1 MSKARSF
8 SQVNYMQHFDE
19 GPPKT
24 ARPGEIIAYYK
35 IASHYKWALTQLF
48 NKRKFERVI
57 ILEDD
62 MEIAPDFFKYF
73 EATSHLL
80 DNDRTLLAVSAW
92 NDNGQT
98 QFVHDSGK
106 SDFGCSRDSWPGI
119 FRIPM
124 LLLLISGQISFLS
137 NCTPIMYEV
146 VFCLY
151 LLWVIL

>member
-1 MSKARSF
+1 
-8 SQVNYMQHFDE
+8 VDGLGQHFDE

-80 DNDRTLLAVSAW
+80 DNDRCAAYGL
-92 NDNGQT
+92 
-98 QFVHDSGK
+98 
-106 SDFGCSRDSWPGI
+106 
-119 FRIPM
+119 
-124 LLLLISGQISFLS
+124 FLCIYYYS
-137 NCTPIMYEV
+137 SMV
-146 VFCLY
+146 Q
-151 LLWVIL
+151 

>member
-1 MSKARSF
+1 MCCSSYFF
-8 SQVNYMQHFDE
+8 SGCVSYVV
-19 GPPKT
+19 
-24 ARPGEIIAYYK
+24 
-35 IASHYKWALTQLF
+35 LVL
-48 NKRKFERVI
+48 V
-57 ILEDD
+57 
-62 MEIAPDFFKYF
+62 
-73 EATSHLL
+73 
-80 DNDRTLLAVSAW
+80 RTLLAVSAW

>member
-1 MSKARSF
+1 
-8 SQVNYMQHFDE
+8 
-19 GPPKT
+19 
-24 ARPGEIIAYYK
+24 
-35 IASHYKWALTQLF
+35 
-48 NKRKFERVI
+48 
-57 ILEDD
+57 

-119 FRIPM
+119 FRTTYAVALDIWTY
-124 LLLLISGQISFLS
+124 FLS
-137 NCTPIMYEV
+137 FQLHPHCI
-146 VFCLY
+146 
-151 LLWVIL
+151 

>member
-1 MSKARSF
+1 
-8 SQVNYMQHFDE
+8 
-19 GPPKT
+19 
-24 ARPGEIIAYYK
+24 
-35 IASHYKWALTQLF
+35 
-48 NKRKFERVI
+48 
-57 ILEDD
+57 

-124 LLLLISGQISFLS
+124 LLLLISG
-137 NCTPIMYEV
+137 
-146 VFCLY
+146 
-151 LLWVIL
+151 